1 MAESN
6 AMIENNRF
14 VERKLSK
21 SRAKYSFEMTGLFV
35 VFVMVLSTILG
46 YAGFASASTDSEGE
60 SGIVNVTIGADGTIK
75 GISTGNSDMDSL
87 TESEL
92 AEVVADL
99 PVRILVSYTDSSGAT
114 KTNLEELNGAS
125 GLVRIDLEIQ
135 NTTGVVEGISAD
147 VNGGSVT
154 QHTMVYT
161 PLTVIGTAE
170 LESVESGQII
180 LDDSDDS
187 DDGSAADASD
197 SSDNSAST
205 ASDEES
211 TNEDSGDSSE
221 TSDLGGSNGVVS
233 SLDQGTTVMQWASIL
248 APPYLSSSTT
258 FTLVVD
264 ADDFQVPDFN
274 IAVQAGY
281 RISDTSVG
289 TGTSSSDQV
298 ELVAN
303 TLYALSSVGEVFSS
317 AGTALD
323 NAYALLSNA
332 GESIG
337 TQTISDLNSAH
348 SSILLQAET
357 LSTTLDSLSV
367 SFDQLMET
375 TGLEIVSELS
385 QATSTVSELLG
396 NPDYLSPDYTV
407 DSVTCEMSVTKNSDS
422 DYSNGVMGVVYDLSS
437 RLDAYAGAAEN
448 CHSALVDQLTA
459 YIGSPES
466 VDTCSSDGEESA
478 SLTCQLL
485 SAKQG
490 MTGLNEKLDDDY
502 SEYVGIASELDELK
516 ESLGNSLQT
525 LESSLASIEIE
536 MVGIS
541 IQGVKEK
548 LDELSGELDRLT
560 GESVLTSL
568 EEAKSTASSAVDNL
582 SSQLETI
589 TGADGIVSQIKTYE
603 ETVTKVEA
611 KICDFDLED
620 VSVEEVSE
628 DSAEALL
635 AELQKTLSCNSGDES
650 SISAADG
657 AEATSTPLSNSLKAE
672 LEGIGGYAS
681 DAGTAVGEIIDAVD
695 DITGVVDEYL
705 GESGSVTQSLATI
718 KEAISQAASSS
729 EDTDE
734 KLSQIQCVF
743 KGLTAT
749 EESLSEIAGLLSKR
763 NDSLRDNLESLKLQN
778 ESNYDTTLEQA
789 DYTLAALEGT
799 SLEFFTDLSG
809 QLTTSADEIQTTGI
823 LSLTNTQQVVEETNQ
838 NLGDETVATLEENSV
853 YVTDR
858 LSSASA
864 DATSVSD
871 LLAEDIQKVLADIG
885 ENTLGG
891 GGLLGAIASAN
902 GQLLMAGANMGESS
916 MQVVDY
922 QNEQRALLSDY
933 LLSAAVLK
941 TSLARLEQGTDNSW
955 DSTML
960 ISSYSYHLVEANT
973 KE

>member
-1 MAESN
+1 
-6 AMIENNRF
+6 MIENNRF

-161 PLTVIGTAE
+161 PLTVIGTVE
-170 LESVESGQII
+170 LEGVGSGQII
-180 LDDSDDS
+180 LDDS

-197 SSDNSAST
+197 SSDSSAST

-211 TNEDSGDSSE
+211 TNEDSGDSSG

-502 SEYVGIASELDELK
+502 SEYVDIASELDELK

-525 LESSLASIEIE
+525 LESSLESIEIE
-536 MVGIS
+536 MVDIS
-541 IQGVKEK
+541 IQGVKER

-582 SSQLETI
+582 SSQLE
-589 TGADGIVSQIKTYE
+589 V
-603 ETVTKVEA
+603 
-611 KICDFDLED
+611 
-620 VSVEEVSE
+620 
-628 DSAEALL
+628 
-635 AELQKTLSCNSGDES
+635 
-650 SISAADG
+650 
-657 AEATSTPLSNSLKAE
+657 
-672 LEGIGGYAS
+672 
-681 DAGTAVGEIIDAVD
+681 
-695 DITGVVDEYL
+695 
-705 GESGSVTQSLATI
+705 
-718 KEAISQAASSS
+718 
-729 EDTDE
+729 
-734 KLSQIQCVF
+734 
-743 KGLTAT
+743 
-749 EESLSEIAGLLSKR
+749 
-763 NDSLRDNLESLKLQN
+763 
-778 ESNYDTTLEQA
+778 
-789 DYTLAALEGT
+789 
-799 SLEFFTDLSG
+799 
-809 QLTTSADEIQTTGI
+809 
-823 LSLTNTQQVVEETNQ
+823 
-838 NLGDETVATLEENSV
+838 
-853 YVTDR
+853 
-858 LSSASA
+858 
-864 DATSVSD
+864 
-871 LLAEDIQKVLADIG
+871 
-885 ENTLGG
+885 
-891 GGLLGAIASAN
+891 
-902 GQLLMAGANMGESS
+902 
-916 MQVVDY
+916 
-922 QNEQRALLSDY
+922 
-933 LLSAAVLK
+933 
-941 TSLARLEQGTDNSW
+941 
-955 DSTML
+955 
-960 ISSYSYHLVEANT
+960 
-973 KE
+973 

>member
-1 MAESN
+1 
-6 AMIENNRF
+6 
-14 VERKLSK
+14 
-21 SRAKYSFEMTGLFV
+21 MT
-35 VFVMVLSTILG
+35 
-46 YAGFASASTDSEGE
+46 
-60 SGIVNVTIGADGTIK
+60 
-75 GISTGNSDMDSL
+75 
-87 TESEL
+87 
-92 AEVVADL
+92 
-99 PVRILVSYTDSSGAT
+99 
-114 KTNLEELNGAS
+114 
-125 GLVRIDLEIQ
+125 
-135 NTTGVVEGISAD
+135 
-147 VNGGSVT
+147 
-154 QHTMVYT
+154 
-161 PLTVIGTAE
+161 
-170 LESVESGQII
+170 
-180 LDDSDDS
+180 
-187 DDGSAADASD
+187 
-197 SSDNSAST
+197 
-205 ASDEES
+205 
-211 TNEDSGDSSE
+211 
-221 TSDLGGSNGVVS
+221 
-233 SLDQGTTVMQWASIL
+233 
-248 APPYLSSSTT
+248 
-258 FTLVVD
+258 
-264 ADDFQVPDFN
+264 
-274 IAVQAGY
+274 
-281 RISDTSVG
+281 DT
-289 TGTSSSDQV
+289 
-298 ELVAN
+298 
-303 TLYALSSVGEVFSS
+303 
-317 AGTALD
+317 
-323 NAYALLSNA
+323 
-332 GESIG
+332 
-337 TQTISDLNSAH
+337 
-348 SSILLQAET
+348 
-357 LSTTLDSLSV
+357 
-367 SFDQLMET
+367 
-375 TGLEIVSELS
+375 
-385 QATSTVSELLG
+385 
-396 NPDYLSPDYTV
+396 
-407 DSVTCEMSVTKNSDS
+407 
-422 DYSNGVMGVVYDLSS
+422 
-437 RLDAYAGAAEN
+437 
-448 CHSALVDQLTA
+448 
-459 YIGSPES
+459 
-466 VDTCSSDGEESA
+466 
-478 SLTCQLL
+478 
-485 SAKQG
+485 
-490 MTGLNEKLDDDY
+490 
-502 SEYVGIASELDELK
+502 
-516 ESLGNSLQT
+516 
-525 LESSLASIEIE
+525 
-536 MVGIS
+536 
-541 IQGVKEK
+541 
-548 LDELSGELDRLT
+548 
-560 GESVLTSL
+560 
-568 EEAKSTASSAVDNL
+568 
-582 SSQLETI
+582 
-589 TGADGIVSQIKTYE
+589 DGIVSQIKTYE

-635 AELQKTLSCNSGDES
+635 AELQGTLSCNSGDES

-672 LEGIGGYAS
+672 LGRIGEHAS

-695 DITGVVDEYL
+695 DITGVVDKYL
-705 GESGSVTQSLATI
+705 GESGSVTKSLATI

-734 KLSQIQCVF
+734 KLSQIQDVLE
-743 KGLTAT
+743 GLTAT